1 MADSGWQL
9 SAIPSS
15 PKCHLLEK
23 YFPSP
28 LDTLHRTWYNEN
40 KKEVKMLEV
49 LNYSEARRSLKSV
62 LESAADRENTVVI
75 TCENR
80 SSAVLISL
88 NRLNE
93 LERAEKNEAYL
104 KMLRQSEQE
113 AQAGK
118 TVSVTLD
125 DLETGTT
132 GGE

>member
-1 MADSGWQL
+1 
-9 SAIPSS
+9 
-15 PKCHLLEK
+15 
-23 YFPSP
+23 
-28 LDTLHRTWYNEN
+28 
-40 KKEVKMLEV
+40 MLEV